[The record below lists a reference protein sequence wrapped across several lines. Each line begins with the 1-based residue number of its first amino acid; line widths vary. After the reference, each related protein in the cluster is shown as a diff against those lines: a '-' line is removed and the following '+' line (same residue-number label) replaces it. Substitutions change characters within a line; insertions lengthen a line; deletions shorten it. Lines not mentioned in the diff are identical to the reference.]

1 MPRAPPCYTHIY
13 MHTYDYVGHHA
24 LPPATP
30 YHPYHPS
37 QPCDSTTPHYSVHL
51 SLPHNPLQPHNLTT
65 SQPHPPDHLTPH
77 PTPTPQLLYHALPPA
92 RRRNSLGGRNPLT
105 GAASDT
111 GPWEEGGLSQGLG
124 SPTTKPRTALARRV
138 GGRVELPPLLLN
150 RRPGCGVRL

>member
-1 MPRAPPCYTHIY
+1 MPSTTCSLLVTLHYLLPLPGTCGRSRGALPPSSLPRAPPCYTHIY

-65 SQPHPPDHLTPH
+65 SQPHNLTHLTTSPR
-77 PTPTPQLLYHALPPA
+77 TPPPPRSCYIMRFRPPA
-92 RRRNSLGGRNPLT
+92 GVTLSEGATPSPVQRVTPGR
-105 GAASDT
+105 GKKEA
-111 GPWEEGGLSQGLG
+111 
-124 SPTTKPRTALARRV
+124 
-138 GGRVELPPLLLN
+138 
-150 RRPGCGVRL
+150 